1 MDRVLIKLGSNTD
14 PKDNNSNS
22 NNNPIK
28 SDDSSSSSS
37 SSSNDNGDRDNNEK
51 VLNSLGWVLGL
62 GIALIITGAI
72 LLTLRSVVFSLILI
86 IIGVSLF
93 TYWLYVGAR
102 SKQQSHFVSEF
113 GTVPTRARGKEE
125 AVCICSIC
133 KHKESGVCLELR
145 CACCILMRNKQIIGH
160 FNNPLE

>member
-14 PKDNNSNS
+14 PKDNDSNS

-37 SSSNDNGDRDNNEK
+37 SSNDNGDIDNNENA
-51 VLNSLGWVLGL
+51 LNSPGWVLGL

-86 IIGVSLF
+86 IIRVSLF
-93 TYWLYVGAR
+93 TYRLYAEAR

-113 GTVPTRARGKEE
+113 GTVPSRARGKEE

>member
-1 MDRVLIKLGSNTD
+1 MGSNTD
-14 PKDNNSNS
+14 PKDNNSSS

-28 SDDSSSSSS
+28 SDHSS
-37 SSSNDNGDRDNNEK
+37 SSSNDNGAKDNNEK
-51 VLNSLGWVLGL
+51 ALNSPGWVLGL

-93 TYWLYVGAR
+93 TYWLYAEAR